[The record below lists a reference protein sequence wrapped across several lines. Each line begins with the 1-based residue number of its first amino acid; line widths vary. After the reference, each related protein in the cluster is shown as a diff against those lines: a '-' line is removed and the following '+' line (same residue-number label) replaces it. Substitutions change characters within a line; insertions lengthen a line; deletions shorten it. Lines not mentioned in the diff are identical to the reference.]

1 MNNNFQIGDT
11 VICLVAVAD
20 VFTEQLIAPNTVTID
35 IYDCN
40 GSHVVIAQPM
50 VLNDPPL
57 VLNGVTYNYHYDYK
71 TGSTD
76 IVGVHKYYCTASND
90 GRVTSGDGVFVLE

>member
-1 MNNNFQIGDT
+1 MTNNFQLGDT
-11 VICLVAVAD
+11 VICLVAVTD
-20 VFTEQLIAPNTVTID
+20 VFTGQRTSPDTVTID

-40 GSHVVIAQPM
+40 GLHVVTAQPM
-50 VLNDPPL
+50 VLDDPPL

-76 IVGVHKYYCTASND
+76 IVGAHKYYCTASNG
-90 GRVTSGDGVFVLE
+90 GRVTGGDGVFVLE